1 MLSPESK
8 AIVHI
13 LIRCL
18 KMAVSLLE
26 QLEKEGVK
34 K

>member
-1 MLSPESK
+1 MLSLESK

-13 LIRCL
+13 LLRCL